1 MPAIRVAIV
10 TASDTR
16 EQDNDSSGTLLF
28 NGLRDAG
35 HDVVERRIVRDDE
48 AVILEALG
56 DLVAVGVDVIVIT
69 GGTGVSP
76 RDQAPEAVA
85 RFCPRSLPGFGE
97 LFRQLSFAEI
107 GSRAMTSRAC
117 AGVHEGTVVFALPGS
132 PAACR
137 LGLERILLPELSHV
151 VSMIHGGGHTAAD

>member
-16 EQDNDSSGTLLF
+16 SQDDDISGSLLCA
-28 NGLRDAG
+28 GLRDAG
-35 HDVVERRIVRDDE
+35 HEIVERRIVPDDE
-48 AVILEALG
+48 AGILKALG
-56 DLVAVGVDVIVIT
+56 ELVAIGVDAIVIT

-85 RFCPRSLPGFGE
+85 RFCTRSLPGFGE
-97 LFRQLSFAEI
+97 LFRHLSNEEI
-107 GSRAMTSRAC
+107 GTRAMTSRAC
-117 AGVHEGTVVFALPGS
+117 AGVHDRTVVFALPGS
-132 PAACR
+132 PSACR

-151 VSMIHGGGHTAAD
+151 VSMIHGGGHAAAD